1 MTPFTLAILGGGPGG
16 LYTALLAK
24 KRFPHW
30 AVRVYERNAR
40 DDTFGWGVVFSDE
53 TLGHFEHAD
62 PESYLEIQR
71 RFVHWSEIDTWAR
84 GEIIRSTGHGFS
96 GIARVA
102 LLDALATR
110 CEALGVE
117 LQFSSEMTLEAL
129 PTADVIVAADGI
141 NSRTRAS
148 MESVFEPRI
157 EWGRA
162 PFIWLGTDRVFD
174 AFTFIFR
181 ENDHGTFQVHAYP
194 FTEGDARVGAAR
206 GTFIVETDE
215 ATLAKSGLATMSESE
230 TLAYLETLF
239 EGELAGARLFSNKS
253 SWIRF
258 RHVQNRRW
266 SSGNVVLIGDAAHT
280 AHFSIGS
287 GTKLAMEDAIA
298 LVDALGSGL
307 QHQQPDVPAALAAYE
322 AARSLETAK
331 LQRTARVSQGWFEI
345 AGLMFRTMTPLQLV
359 GSMMTRSRRVTHDN
373 LRLRDPALV
382 ERLDR
387 WFEAESGVEA
397 MSDGRPPR
405 PPMFTPFR
413 LSGLTLE
420 NRVVVSP
427 MCQYSATDG
436 VPNDW
441 HLVHLGSRAVGGA
454 GLVMAEMTDVSPDGR
469 ITLGCTGLYDDAHEA
484 GWARIIT
491 FIKASSRSAIGIQL
505 GHAGRKGATRLPW
518 EPGRPDE
525 PLDAPWPLLAPSPIP
540 YHPYSPVPRAMTRA
554 DMDGVIADFVTATH
568 RAARAGFDLL
578 EVHMA
583 HGYLLSSFITPLSNH
598 RDDEYGGALEN
609 RMRFPLEVLRAVR
622 AAWPAGRP
630 ISVRI
635 SAVDWAPRGMEADD
649 AVAVAHL
656 LAANGCDLIDVSTGQ
671 TTPDARPEYGR
682 MYQAPFANLIRHSA
696 GIATLAVGSIADHDH
711 VNTIIATGR
720 ADLCAL
726 ARPHLADP
734 VFTQRAAALQSYDL
748 EWPVQY
754 LAAKPRSAS

>member
-1 MTPFTLAILGGGPGG
+1 MNPFTLAILGGGPGG
-16 LYTALLAK
+16 LYAALLAK
-24 KRFPHW
+24 RRFPHW
-30 AVRVYERNAR
+30 DVRVYERNAR

-53 TLGHFEHAD
+53 TLGHFEEAD

-71 RFVHWSEIDTWAR
+71 RFVHWTEIDTWAR
-84 GEIIRSTGHGFS
+84 GEVIRSTGHGFS

-102 LLDALATR
+102 LLDALASR
-110 CEALGVE
+110 CEALGVA
-117 LQFSSEMTLEAL
+117 LHFRSEMTHDAL
-129 PTADVIVAADGI
+129 PGADVIVAADGI
-141 NSRTRAS
+141 NSRTRAA
-148 MESVFEPRI
+148 MESVFEPNI
-157 EWGRA
+157 EWGKA
-162 PFIWLGTDRVFD
+162 PFIWLGTDKVFN
-174 AFTFIFR
+174 AFTFIFK

-194 FTEGDARVGAAR
+194 FTDGDPRVGAAR

-215 ATLAKSGLATMSESE
+215 ETFARAGLASMTEADS
-230 TLAYLETLF
+230 LAYLEALF
-239 EGELAGARLFSNKS
+239 SDELGGARLYSNKS

-266 SSGNVVLIGDAAHT
+266 SAGNVVLIGDAAHT

-298 LVDALGSGL
+298 LVDALGSEL
-307 QHQQPDVPAALAAYE
+307 QQHQRDVPAALAAYE
-322 AARSLETAK
+322 RARSLETAK
-331 LQRTARVSQGWFEI
+331 LQRTARVSQSWFER
-345 AGLMFRTMTPLQLV
+345 AGLMFRRMTPLQLV

-387 WFEAESGVEA
+387 WFEAESGVA
-397 MSDGRPPR
+397 AAGDDRPPR
-405 PPMFTPFR
+405 PPMFTPFTLR
-413 LSGLTLE
+413 GLTLE

-436 VPNDW
+436 LPNDW

-454 GLVMAEMTDVSPDGR
+454 GLVMAEMTDVSADGR

-484 GWARIIT
+484 AWARIVA
-491 FIKASSRSAIGIQL
+491 FVKAHSRAAIGIQL

-518 EPGRPDE
+518 EPGRADE

-554 DMDGVIADFVTATH
+554 DMDRVLADFVAATH
-568 RAARAGFDLL
+568 RAARAGFDLV

-583 HGYLLSSFITPLSNH
+583 HGYLLSSFVTPISNQ
-598 RDDEYGGALEN
+598 RDDEYGGSLEN
-609 RMRFPLEVLRAVR
+609 RMRFPLEVLRVVR
-622 AAWPAGRP
+622 AAWPAERP
-630 ISVRI
+630 VSVRI
-635 SAVDWAPRGMEADD
+635 SAVDWAPGGLEADD
-649 AVAVAHL
+649 AVAVARL
-656 LAANGCDLIDVSTGQ
+656 LAESGCDLVDVSTGQ

-682 MYQAPFANLIRHSA
+682 MYQAPFANLIRHSV
-696 GIATLAVGSIADHDH
+696 GIATLAVGAIADHDH

-734 VFTQRAAALQSYDL
+734 VFTQRAAVLQGYDL
-748 EWPVQY
+748 AWPVQY
-754 LAAKPRSAS
+754 LAGKPAT